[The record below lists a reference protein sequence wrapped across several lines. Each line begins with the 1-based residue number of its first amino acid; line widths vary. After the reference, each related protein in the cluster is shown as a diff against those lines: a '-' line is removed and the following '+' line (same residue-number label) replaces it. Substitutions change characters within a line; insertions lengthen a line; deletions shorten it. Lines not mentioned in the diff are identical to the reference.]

1 MNPELPNNPREELE
15 LQVTALLLGELNDA
29 DAAAVREV
37 MAKDPE
43 LQKFHD
49 DFKQTID
56 LVREATVTEGAPETE
71 PAEPLTLSDARR
83 KILRV
88 AFTLPPM
95 KPGHRSPRRVANRLI
110 AALAVLSLMAVLGSL
125 LLPSL
130 AKSKA
135 KAQRITV
142 LNNMRQLELAK
153 QMWADENQKPAGT
166 APTMDELKPYLGGR
180 GLPPIAGE
188 RYVVGKVGEAVTA
201 EVDAEAAKLTFGRL
215 PARPAD
221 SDADTSTVV
230 MSSDGK
236 LGYVDSDQSTGQR
249 IQVSGAPLAL
259 SANVLSPRNESGSRT
274 RTFQKSGPTPLPAK
288 GLDIAGT
295 VAGGSLPAPVVAPPT
310 AIVLPNTTSLGV
322 EPENLGQFAH
332 TPTRESEG
340 ISPTTGASG
349 QINANSLGEGVPQPA
364 AKPWDTGPNVRGFYD
379 DAYAVTSAQNQE
391 KVPAQT
397 LSAEAESIQLKFAN
411 ASKVG
416 AAIDSLG
423 DGDGRGKAQ
432 VDAINNR
439 ITLAAGDQEG
449 AELLAK
455 LDTQSKQ
462 QLIEQDVIG
471 ASDRRGGQGG
481 GGGGSGDQ
489 PSLGRFYRTEGAA
502 EPVTELVTVDGKRYA
517 KEFLGYDD
525 PGSFVPQ
532 AQTGSAD
539 VPITASLPQATYRL
553 KAIEDSSGAAPG
565 TPAPDR
571 ALGEKRSVPVV
582 GDVPTL
588 GHLFRSGETSPPAT
602 AAPSTRPDV
611 VRTADSDSSALAGN
625 DTDHYFARGT
635 VVNGGTFDVNGTLS
649 NDAFVEA
656 NRKPGEATASVR
668 STDGTFTDH
677 LRGASSLATTA
688 PTTDKTSGFEWHL
701 GNVVITDNETTR
713 RQLEK
718 GMATGGAVDAPPAPD
733 VKVAAKFKEVND
745 AHWAGTLEQPTDSK
759 QTKDAF
765 ASRYSYG
772 AEPAS
777 GPQGHGTA
785 GGNIVLP
792 PTGAAI
798 PAAVSDQLITA
809 GLRNNPNVPTKPSWP
824 ARTPTQQHTS
834 ELIQEGKLLLEQGRT
849 DEAKAKLEVALKA
862 EPGNY
867 AAAYYSSLIK
877 EQQQQQQA
885 GETLKR
891 EVALKSEADQAL
903 KVPATPPELNLAA
916 RTSTREGQATGQAY
930 WAKKRELDT
939 LLAFQKVLDSRVMME
954 KVDSSLPR
962 SGVTV
967 LDRAVPEKSS
977 GLLGGIGHAL
987 GKDYQ
992 STARIKLDRGGSD
1005 IQEFGNT
1012 RATATYDPNFIQTE
1026 FETMKSDA
1034 VLTNAVTLMGLA
1046 KEWSK
1051 RNGGKEIP
1059 AAQIVEKLRK
1069 SLEIVPVPN
1078 SMSVSIKAK
1087 SSNPEEA
1094 AEIANAVAE
1103 AYGIHRLSE
1112 QRSTEAAGIKAL
1124 KAQFDTNLQQID
1136 KVNQELAELRKK
1148 ANISDAEAAGIAI
1161 QADLDTPLPR
1171 TPSTN
1176 APIPQPEIQTSE
1188 NNFSTFSLNVSDV
1201 SFKLAA
1207 ASLEKGQMPEAA
1219 SIRSEEFINAF
1230 DYRDPEPIAPLQGGD
1245 RGGFAPIAFN
1255 WERARYPF
1263 AHNRDLLRFSLKTA
1277 AAGRQAGRPL
1287 NVVLLLDNSGSM
1299 ERADRVQIIR
1309 EALRVLASQL
1319 QPQDKLSVITFAR
1332 TPRLIADGISGDR
1345 AAEVAGQ
1352 VGGLT
1357 PEGGTNLEDA
1367 MHLAYQTALRHY
1379 LANGI
1384 NRLVVLTDGAAN
1396 LGNVEP
1402 ESLKQQVEA
1411 NRKQGIAL
1419 DCFGIGWEGYN
1430 DDLLEVLARNGDGRY
1445 GFINTPSEAAT
1456 DFAGQLAGAL
1466 KVAASDVKVQVEFNA
1481 ARVTSYRQIG
1491 YAKHQLKKEQFRDN
1505 TVDAAEIAAQEAGNA
1520 LYTVEVNPD
1529 GSGPLATVRVRYKVP
1544 GTTEY
1549 REQAW
1554 DVPYAGNAV
1563 ALDQSSPAMRLA
1575 STASAFAEWL
1585 VVSPYAGEVT
1595 PDALLG
1601 SLSGVP
1607 EVFGADPRPKKLEW
1621 MIRQAKSLTGK

>member
-29 DAAAVREV
+29 EAAAVREV
-37 MAKDPE
+37 IAKDPE

-95 KPGHRSPRRVANRLI
+95 KPGHRAPRRVANRLI

-249 IQVSGAPLAL
+249 IQVS
-259 SANVLSPRNESGSRT
+259 
-274 RTFQKSGPTPLPAK
+274 K
-288 GLDIAGT
+288 GLDIAVT
-295 VAGGSLPAPVVAPPT
+295 VAGGSHPATPAAT

-332 TPTRESEG
+332 TPTSEGEG

-379 DAYAVTSAQNQE
+379 DAYAVTSAQNRE
-391 KVPAQT
+391 KAPAQT

-611 VRTADSDSSALAGN
+611 VRTADSDFSALAGN

-649 NDAFVEA
+649 DDAFVEA

-939 LLAFQKVLDSRVMME
+939 LLAFQEVLDTRVNSLT
-954 KVDSSLPR
+954 VDKALPR
-962 SGVTV
+962 SEMVTV
-967 LDRAVPEKSS
+967 IDRAVPETNS
-977 GLLGGIGHAL
+977 GFLGGMGHAL

-992 STARIKLDRGGSD
+992 ATARIKVDRRSTD
-1005 IQEFGNT
+1005 IQEFGSN
-1012 RATATYDPNFIQTE
+1012 RTATYDPYFIQTE
-1026 FETMKSDA
+1026 AEAMKSDR
-1034 VLTNAVTLMGLA
+1034 VLSNVVNNLNLNKVWA
-1046 KEWSK
+1046 KGEK
-1051 RNGGKEIP
+1051 NLTT
-1059 AAQIVEKLRK
+1059 AQSVEKLRRD
-1069 SLEIVPVPN
+1069 LEVKQVPN
-1078 SMSVSIKAK
+1078 TAFVAIKAK

-1094 AEIANAVAE
+1094 ATLANAVAE
-1103 AYGIHRLSE
+1103 GYRTYRLRE
-1112 QRSTEAAGIKAL
+1112 QLSADAAGIKVL

-1136 KVNQELAELRKK
+1136 KANQELAELRKK
-1148 ANISDAEAAGIAI
+1148 GNISDAEAAGMAI

-1367 MHLAYQTALRHY
+1367 MNLAYQTALRHY

-1445 GFINTPSEAAT
+1445 GFINTPAEAAT

-1520 LYTVEVNPD
+1520 LYAVEVNPD

-1554 DVPYAGNAV
+1554 DVPYNGSAV

-1601 SLSGVP
+1601 NLSGVP